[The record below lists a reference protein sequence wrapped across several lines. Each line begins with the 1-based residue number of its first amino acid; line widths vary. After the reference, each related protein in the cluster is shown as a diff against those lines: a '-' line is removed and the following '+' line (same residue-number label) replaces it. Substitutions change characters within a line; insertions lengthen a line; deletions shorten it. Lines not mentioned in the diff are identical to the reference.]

1 MKDNFKLY
9 AVYDIERGTLRY
21 DLTSKSR
28 KFWESKKAAMKAVQN
43 YCDYFCCDISRFK
56 IVEVNCS
63 IGDFYDSETG
73 ESTI

>member
-9 AVYDIERGTLRY
+9 AIYDIERDTLRY

-28 KFWESKKAAMKAVQN
+28 KFWESKEAALKIAKRR
-43 YCDYFCCDISRFK
+43 IPERFK
-56 IVEVNCS
+56 VVEINCS
-63 IGDFYDSETG
+63 IEDFYDSETG

>member
-1 MKDNFKLY
+1 MKDNFKLS
-9 AVYDIERGTLRY
+9 AIYDIERDTLRY

-28 KFWESKKAAMKAVQN
+28 KFWESKEAALKIAKRR
-43 YCDYFCCDISRFK
+43 IPERFK
-56 IVEVNCS
+56 VVEINCS